1 VGCGADCFG
10 SGRGGKRPRRYDAFG
25 MSEAIPGMDA
35 AVELYH
41 GIGDLLW
48 QTRRCRTLL
57 RGYAEGKAGET
68 EETPMQDWRGDTRK
82 PPTEWIGVG
91 RRLTPS

>member
-1 VGCGADCFG
+1 MA
-10 SGRGGKRPRRYDAFG
+10 
-25 MSEAIPGMDA
+25 
-35 AVELYH
+35 
-41 GIGDLLW
+41 
-48 QTRRCRTLL
+48 RCRTLL

-68 EETPMQDWRGDTRK
+68 EENADAGLAGDTRK

>member
-1 VGCGADCFG
+1 
-10 SGRGGKRPRRYDAFG
+10 
-25 MSEAIPGMDA
+25 MDA

-68 EETPMQDWRGDTRK
+68 EENADAGLAGDTRK